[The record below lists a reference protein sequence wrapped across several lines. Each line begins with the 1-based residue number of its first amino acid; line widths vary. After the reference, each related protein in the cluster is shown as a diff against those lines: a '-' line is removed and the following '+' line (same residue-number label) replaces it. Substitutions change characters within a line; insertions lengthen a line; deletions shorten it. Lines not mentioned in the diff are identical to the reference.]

1 MHDNKWIKLL
11 SICKFNTYSNLV
23 RKKKKKKKAFE
34 NLIFNF
40 YLPGKTL
47 MTSRNPD
54 YM

>member
-1 MHDNKWIKLL
+1 MDQIVEHLQIEYLQQ
-11 SICKFNTYSNLV
+11 SCE
-23 RKKKKKKKAFE
+23 KKKAFE

>member
-1 MHDNKWIKLL
+1 MIDMHDNKWIKLL

-23 RKKKKKKKAFE
+23 REKKAFE

-40 YLPGKTL
+40 YLPDKTL